1 MSEPIFE
8 VVGLPYEED
17 NPALLCVWSAAA
29 SSPVSFAAEES
40 GPEKTIW
47 RMNIPDD
54 EALAEQWLTKG
65 EQQLDQAQKKL
76 ANITP
81 RLNRLAEMAPVIGAT
96 SFDTMTAALP
106 SAEQA
111 LLMEM
116 SAPPSFGLTE
126 DIGVMLEK
134 VHQAVIHYAAAETSQ
149 HNQILGHTVFSW
161 TGDADTAW
169 ASQSSPRQ
177 VKMHRRT
184 VRMALVSRD
193 TTIRL
198 LFLTVQSAIKI
209 AALSSGG
216 VTAAAALP
224 LAWNYIKQVL
234 AELEAL
240 EASQQ
245 EAL

>member
-1 MSEPIFE
+1 M
-8 VVGLPYEED
+8 
-17 NPALLCVWSAAA
+17 
-29 SSPVSFAAEES
+29 
-40 GPEKTIW
+40 
-47 RMNIPDD
+47 
-54 EALAEQWLTKG
+54 
-65 EQQLDQAQKKL
+65 
-76 ANITP
+76 TP

-216 VTAAAALP
+216 VTGRGRVASGLELHQAGVGRVGSIGSQPTRSAL
-224 LAWNYIKQVL
+224 ARRTGGKQK
-234 AELEAL
+234 
-240 EASQQ
+240 
-245 EAL
+245 